1 MKLYL
6 LTRDD
11 DDIDYDEAA
20 GYVVAAGNEHQARNL
35 IRIAK
40 EKEGAGGDEGPAPW
54 LDAGQSTCLELGTA
68 RQGTAPGIIL
78 RDFRAG

>member
-40 EKEGAGGDEGPAPW
+40 EERGGGDEGPAPW